1 MYVGEKKETVTL
13 ASLNR
18 PRKVETTEAPRK
30 EEVEVTTT
38 ERQLVTA

>member
-18 PRKVETTEAPRK
+18 PRKVETTEAPQ